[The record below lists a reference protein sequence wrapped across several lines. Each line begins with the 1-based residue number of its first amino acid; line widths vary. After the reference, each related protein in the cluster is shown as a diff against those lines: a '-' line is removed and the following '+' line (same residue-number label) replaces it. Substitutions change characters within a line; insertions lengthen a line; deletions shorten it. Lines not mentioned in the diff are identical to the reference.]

1 MSRRD
6 FLKGALAAGT
16 CHALSSLAPPAWIA
30 AAEEDAAARWAHG
43 EPANQPMGTARG
55 IHPGRVAWVHDPGA
69 AHWDG
74 DVQGGGWYED
84 RFTDPVRAD
93 RMLRQTLKALT
104 GAKSDAEAWKRL
116 FRYSNECRGRGAAGY
131 QPGEKVVVKLNL
143 NCCKRRTDPGQGFY
157 NTPQLTIALVRQLIQ
172 QAGVRQADL
181 VVYDASRFV
190 PDSIF
195 DPCHAEFPGIRF
207 EDRDGGEGRFK
218 VEPDFKT
225 ALYFGDPATPDHGK
239 TYLPK
244 CATAAVYQINAA
256 VLKAHSLAGVTLC
269 AKNHFG
275 SVYRENTGPSDG
287 HRGWNPSHLHL
298 SINVAQRPMGTYNAL
313 VDLMGHPDL
322 GGKTI
327 LYLLDALYA
336 APHQSV
342 RPEKWQSPPAVNDW
356 TSSVLASQDAVAI
369 ESVAVDLLGAEAS
382 ASAVAGAVD
391 NYLHEAALAQKPPSG
406 TRYAPAGDAKPLAS
420 LGVHEHWNDPQ
431 RRQYTRNLGTG
442 EGIELVT
449 G

>member
-1 MSRRD
+1 M
-6 FLKGALAAGT
+6 
-16 CHALSSLAPPAWIA
+16 
-30 AAEEDAAARWAHG
+30 
-43 EPANQPMGTARG
+43 
-55 IHPGRVAWVHDPGA
+55 
-69 AHWDG
+69 
-74 DVQGGGWYED
+74 
-84 RFTDPVRAD
+84 
-93 RMLRQTLKALT
+93 
-104 GAKSDAEAWKRL
+104 
-116 FRYSNECRGRGAAGY
+116 
-131 QPGEKVVVKLNL
+131 
-143 NCCKRRTDPGQGFY
+143 
-157 NTPQLTIALVRQLIQ
+157 
-172 QAGVRQADL
+172 
-181 VVYDASRFV
+181 
-190 PDSIF
+190 
-195 DPCHAEFPGIRF
+195 
-207 EDRDGGEGRFK
+207 
-218 VEPDFKT
+218 
-225 ALYFGDPATPDHGK
+225 
-239 TYLPK
+239 
-244 CATAAVYQINAA
+244 
-256 VLKAHSLAGVTLC
+256 TLC

-382 ASAVAGAVD
+382 RSCGGGARWTTISTKP
-391 NYLHEAALAQKPPSG
+391 LAQKPPSG
-406 TRYAPAGDAKPLAS
+406 TRYAG
-420 LGVHEHWNDPQ
+420 G
-431 RRQYTRNLGTG
+431 RRQAPGKPRRPRALERSPTEAIHRNLGTG